1 MRAIRI
7 HATINLSSGKQWIP
21 SGIGGKSPERKR
33 IMAFFENLGG
43 TLAAKGKDVAE
54 KAKEIAEVNRLNGQ
68 IHTQKHAAEKIYIE
82 IGKMVSGQRED
93 LSALNVTEH
102 LEKLDSIQAEIARL
116 QKEVLRVK
124 GVRQCENCKAE
135 ISGNMAFCP
144 ECGSPVPAAEEDTP
158 EQDVPTRIYCPDCH
172 REVEPDMV
180 LCPFCGVK
188 LK

>member
-1 MRAIRI
+1 
-7 HATINLSSGKQWIP
+7 
-21 SGIGGKSPERKR
+21 
-33 IMAFFENLGG
+33 
-43 TLAAKGKDVAE
+43 
-54 KAKEIAEVNRLNGQ
+54 
-68 IHTQKHAAEKIYIE
+68 
-82 IGKMVSGQRED
+82 MVSEQRED
-93 LSALNVTEH
+93 LSSLNVTEH
-102 LEKLDSIQAEIARL
+102 LEKLDSIQVEIARL

-158 EQDVPTRIYCPDCH
+158 EQDVPARIYCPDCH